1 MSRGEQLH
9 VILLG
14 APGAGKGTQA
24 VEISQR
30 LGLAHVA
37 SGDLFRQEQDSGSEL
52 GKVAKSYM
60 EKGLLVPDE
69 VTVGMILGRITAPDC
84 AKGILLDGFPRTL
97 EQAKALEQALAEEN
111 KGIDLVLYIK
121 VSNEELLR
129 RLSGRWICRNCQAPY
144 NIVEVSPKVAGKCD
158 QCSGELYQR
167 ADDTEETARKR
178 LDVYFAQTMPLIEYY
193 IKAGKLVEINGE
205 KGIEAVGEDLIAAI
219 EAGIVR

>member
-52 GKVAKSYM
+52 RKVAKSYM

-69 VTVGMILGRITAPDC
+69 VTVGMILGRIAAPDC

-144 NIVEVSPKVAGKCD
+144 NIVEVPPKVAGKCD